1 MPAVYNHSLEFCL
14 YIGISCNGRRVQPSK
29 GQQARRPKPASSRRN
44 FWRESAACRETLQA
58 SAPNGHGRGISG
70 QRNERSGV
78 AGESVYIISHYV
90 TRQAKREREPR
101 PQGAGVVFSYG
112 KVERISKKPFA
123 HPPHSLF
130 LLQSICPAKH

>member
-1 MPAVYNHSLEFCL
+1 MAAVFSQAKDDKPDGLNRQAVSGIFEGVGRHAVKHCMQRPNGQRCAHQRQSRRKSLE
-14 YIGISCNGRRVQPSK
+14 Y
-29 GQQARRPKPASSRRN
+29 
-44 FWRESAACRETLQA
+44 
-58 SAPNGHGRGISG
+58 
-70 QRNERSGV
+70 
-78 AGESVYIISHYV
+78 VYIISHYV
-90 TRQAKREREPR
+90 TRQAEREREPR